1 MIYVNCLRCGGRL
14 LEGEEGSHV
23 VIKCVKCN
31 GLFEVVIKKE
41 QIEISLRQ
49 KTQKEIPKE

>member
-1 MIYVNCLRCGGRL
+1 MIYVNCPRCGGRL

>member
-1 MIYVNCLRCGGRL
+1 MIYVNCPHCGGRL

-31 GLFEVVIKKE
+31 SLFEVVIDKE
-41 QIEISLRQ
+41 RIEISLKQ
-49 KTQKEIPKE
+49 KTQNEIPKG